1 MHESDFSHEHVETAA
16 ERAAIVRTI
25 WDQDNVSFKTVG
37 IDIGSSTS
45 HLLFAKVALQ
55 RQSQGLSSRFVV
67 VGREIVWR
75 SPILLTPFLP
85 DGTID
90 AQALGE
96 FIRRCYG
103 DAGFT
108 QDEIDSGAVILT
120 GEAIKRTNA
129 RAIDE
134 LFAEEA
140 GKFVCATAGHKLESR
155 LAAHGSGAVALSK
168 ARDTCLLH
176 VDVGGGTTKLALI
189 DRGVIVGLCA
199 FAVGGRLIAADAD
212 GAWTRIDQSAQLVAD
227 DLGLKISPQALAD
240 ESVRRR
246 IAQRL
251 AVVAADVIGG
261 AALDSLGQ
269 SLLLTEPLPR
279 TVTPTALTFSGGVA
293 EYIFGHEHQE
303 FGDIAKPLAAALA
316 GELSRRLGLPLID
329 PGQRIRATVIG
340 ASQFTVQVSGK
351 TIYLPDPYVL
361 PVHNVPV
368 VRVAL
373 AAAGDIDPGRFAA
386 AIRSGLEEI
395 ELDRNGRL
403 AISFPW
409 HGDPEHS
416 RLKAAGQGIVSA
428 LSSLQDRIKLLL
440 ADDRRRRRQDLRPA
454 DAPRAQLARENRLH
468 RRRGVAGARLCR
480 CRRTD
485 RPAGRRAGGDQVA
498 ALRIA
503 PRRLAV

>member
-16 ERAAIVRTI
+16 ERAAILRTI

-90 AQALGE
+90 ALALGE

-108 QDEIDSGAVILT
+108 QEEIDSGAVILT

-134 LFAEEA
+134 LFAAEA

-227 DLGLKISPQALAD
+227 DLVMKISPQALAD

-251 AVVAADVIGG
+251 AVIAADVISG
-261 AALDSLGQ
+261 AALDSLGR

-279 TVTPTALTFSGGVA
+279 AAVPTALTFSGGVA
-293 EYIFGHEHQE
+293 EYIFGHEDQE
-303 FGDIAKPLAAALA
+303 FGDIAKPLATALA
-316 GELSRRLGLPLID
+316 SELSRRTGLPLID

-373 AAAGDIDPGRFAA
+373 AVAADIDPGRLAD

-409 HGDPEHS
+409 HGDPEHA
-416 RLKAAGQGIVSA
+416 RLKAAGQGVVHA
-428 LSSLQDRIKLLL
+428 LKPHQDRIKLLL
-440 ADDRRRRRQDLRPA
+440 LMIDGDVGKTFGRLMH
-454 DAPRAQLARENRLH
+454 RELNWPGKIVSID
-468 RRRGVAGARLCR
+468 GVELQELDYVDVGAL
-480 CRRTD
+480 
-485 RPAGRRAGGDQVA
+485 
-498 ALRIA
+498 IA
-503 PRRLAV
+503 PPGVVPVVIKSLLFA